1 MAHGCGYDD
10 TLNKQGP
17 SPLKLKE
24 KDPEKPSGGE
34 KRMRRDKMKKIKRGI
49 IKDPVTNDP
58 AYLKAKKKYDQLKA
72 VQDPTAERFRN
83 QMNSNNKMYIE
94 K

>member
-1 MAHGCGYDD
+1 MAYGCGYDD

-24 KDPEKPSGGE
+24 KPSGGE
-34 KRMRRDKMKKIKRGI
+34 KRMRKDKMKKIKRGI